1 MQICT
6 RWQTGQQPPA
16 QLPDAVAAA
25 IATAESE
32 HGLTTGAWTL
42 TWLEGRPIATH
53 SEEVRISL
61 RADGTVLT
69 QIGEDAL
76 NGTDVAVD
84 WTEEDDDDW
93 LS

>member
-1 MQICT
+1 MQIGT

-16 QLPDAVAAA
+16 QLPDTVAAA
-25 IATAESE
+25 IATAETE
-32 HGLTTGAWTL
+32 HGLTAGAWTL

-53 SEEVRISL
+53 SDEVRISL

-69 QIGEDAL
+69 QTGEDAIAST
-76 NGTDVAVD
+76 GVGAD
-84 WTEEDDDDW
+84 WAEDDDDDW